1 MSKISRTK
9 KPSVKRPPASG
20 RKASRRLTGRDIVT
34 SAEELV
40 TYHQQFQTVFQR
52 REQQR
57 WSLFYL
63 CGQLSNLERKTIE
76 PMVLELLGTDTNA
89 VRALQ
94 HYIGQGTWDATAA
107 IRRCQQLV
115 AHGLGEVDGVMIV
128 DGSGFPK
135 QGAAS
140 AGVARQYCGAL
151 GKVANCQEG
160 VFGVYVSR
168 RGYSFVDARLYLP
181 EVWFEDAHQQRRYTC
196 GLPEK
201 LSFHT
206 EPELAL
212 EMVNDLVT
220 HGELP
225 FRWVTADEHF
235 GQNPGFLDGVSALG
249 KWYLV
254 EVPVDTR
261 VWLRTPRVEPPGC
274 GPLGRPR
281 THARVARTAPPSQA
295 VRDVSAQ
302 LSAAQWT
309 RYTIKEGSKGHLVA
323 EFAFLRATTVR
334 AGLPGPRVWLIF
346 RRSLTHPADVKTYL
360 SNAPTHCPRAEF
372 VRVSGLRWPIET
384 ALEEGKGEA
393 GMDQYETRT
402 WVGWHHHMAH
412 TFMAHLFLTHL
423 RLLFEKRILRSPLHK
438 RTSWWPKRL
447 TRTPCQW
454 TLPTSSPT
462 GNIVIMLLTARTLS
476 ARPLV
481 IVQVAESAKSRSN
494 AKSRCSIRC

>member
-1 MSKISRTK
+1 MSKVTRTK
-9 KPSVKRPPASG
+9 QPRARRPPASG
-20 RKASRRLTGRDIVT
+20 RKASRCLTVRDIVT

-40 TYHQQFQTVFQR
+40 TYHQQFHTVFRR

-76 PMVLELLGTDTNA
+76 PMVLELLGTNANA

-94 HYIGQGTWDATAA
+94 HYIGQGTWDARAA

-115 AHGLGEVDGVMIV
+115 ADGLSEVDGVVIV

-135 QGAAS
+135 QGADS
-140 AGVARQYCGAL
+140 VGVTRQYCGAL

-160 VFGVYVSR
+160 VFMVYVTR
-168 RGYSFVDARLYLP
+168 RGYTFVDERLYMP
-181 EVWFEDAHQQRRYTC
+181 EVWFEDAHQRRRHTC
-196 GLPEK
+196 GLPEQ
-201 LSFHT
+201 LRFHT

-212 EMVNDLVT
+212 EMINDLVT
-220 HGELP
+220 RDEIP

-235 GQNPGFLDGVSALG
+235 GQNPGFLDGVSALD

-254 EVPVDTR
+254 EVPADTR
-261 VWLRTPRVEPPGC
+261 VWLRTPRIEPPGC

-281 THARVARTAPPSQA
+281 TQARVARSASPPQTVCD
-295 VRDVSAQ
+295 VRAQ
-302 LSAAQWT
+302 LQATQWT
-309 RYTIKEGSKGHLVA
+309 RHMIKEGTKGHLVA
-323 EFAFLRATTVR
+323 DFAFLRVTTVR
-334 AGLPGPRVWLIF
+334 AGLPGPRLWLIF
-346 RRSLTHPADVKTYL
+346 RRSLTAPAEVKTYL
-360 SNAPTHCPRAEF
+360 SNAPTTCPHTEF

-412 TFMAHLFLTHL
+412 TFIAHLFLTLL
-423 RLLFEKRILRSPLHK
+423 RRVFEKRVPHSLPHK
-438 RTSWWPKRL
+438 RADWWPKRL
-447 TRTPCQW
+447 TRRPCLL
-454 TLPTSSPT
+454 TSPTSSPIGSVAT
-462 GNIVIMLLTARTLS
+462 MPLTARIVS
-476 ARPLV
+476 APLLV
-481 IVQVAESAKSRSN
+481 IVQRSENAKSRSN
-494 AKSRCSIRC
+494 AKSRCNTR